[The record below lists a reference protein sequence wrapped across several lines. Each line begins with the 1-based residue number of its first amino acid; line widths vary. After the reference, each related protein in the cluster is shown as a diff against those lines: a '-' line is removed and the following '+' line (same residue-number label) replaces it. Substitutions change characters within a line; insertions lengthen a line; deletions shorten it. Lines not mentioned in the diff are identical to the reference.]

1 MSNDTNYTSKAITT
15 TIRATSRVS
24 AKIGDDFYTL
34 EFSEERTI
42 PDVEGINLE
51 EERNLLW
58 DDVNYTVDTQLD
70 DTIKQVLENKRKR
83 WYTKFTKT
91 IVTLQSVS
99 VI

>member
-1 MSNDTNYTSKAITT
+1 MSNDTKYTSKAITT

-83 WYTKFTKT
+83 
-91 IVTLQSVS
+91 
-99 VI
+99 